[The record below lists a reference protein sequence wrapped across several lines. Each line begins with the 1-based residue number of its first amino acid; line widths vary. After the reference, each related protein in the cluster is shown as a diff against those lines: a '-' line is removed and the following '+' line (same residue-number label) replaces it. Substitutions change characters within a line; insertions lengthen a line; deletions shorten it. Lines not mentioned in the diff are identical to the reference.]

1 MKRILLAASLMLA
14 GSLALAENQ
23 LGGIRPDT
31 PLDEES
37 EARQIPNVVN
47 SDVRQVRNYP
57 DQPPVIPHKI
67 DNYQLDLNANKCLTC
82 HSRTAV
88 EVSQAPMISV
98 THFMDREGQTLASV
112 SPRRYFCTQCHVV
125 QHDVEPVVA
134 NGFVDVD
141 RVLDFS
147 AAAGDKVRVGAGV
160 TYTLAQEGADTV
172 IDLGSGQRM
181 VLEGVQLTSLP
192 EGWIVGG

>member
-23 LGGIRPDT
+23 LGGNRPDT
-31 PLDEES
+31 PLDQES
-37 EARQIPNVVN
+37 QAEQIQNVIN
-47 SDVRQVRNYP
+47 SDVKQVRNYP

-67 DNYQLDLNANKCLTC
+67 DNYQIDLNANRCLTC

-98 THFMDREGQTLASV
+98 THFMDRDGQTLASV

-125 QHDVEPVVA
+125 QHDAKPVVV

-141 RVLDFS
+141 RVLDF
-147 AAAGDKVRVGAGV
+147 VRGKQDG
-160 TYTLAQEGADTV
+160 
-172 IDLGSGQRM
+172 GQ
-181 VLEGVQLTSLP
+181 
-192 EGWIVGG
+192 